1 MRGRGFGRGGNQN
14 RSDLF
19 RSRPPNTSRPPS
31 MHVDDF
37 DKFMAQNQQGP
48 PILAVGMNAP
58 RRTDV
63 NTYVASTNVS
73 GCICQNVCVVCN
85 TYVVCILYVC
95 CMYIIYVVCI
105 VYCMYILLTYL
116 YCRFLT
122 SFFLSHATLGS
133 CSSIAEQLCV
143 KNLLKGPRL
152 TVLGEARTHTLHFT
166 GRAL

>member
-73 GCICQNVCVVCN
+73 GCICQNVCIVCN
-85 TYVVCILYVC
+85 TYVVCMLYVYYIYCVYCILYV
-95 CMYIIYVVCI
+95 Y
-105 VYCMYILLTYL
+105 LTYL
-116 YCRFLT
+116 LILPFSNILLPFTRNARKLQQYCRAIVHKEL
-122 SFFLSHATLGS
+122 AQG
-133 CSSIAEQLCV
+133 
-143 KNLLKGPRL
+143 
-152 TVLGEARTHTLHFT
+152 
-166 GRAL
+166 